1 MADPAQPDLI
11 APPPAEDDA
20 GGRMSFFEHL
30 MDLRKRLINS
40 AAAIAIGAC
49 IGLLVSKHFIV
60 ILVKPMQD
68 ALRANHFD
76 DKLYFTSPG
85 GYLTL
90 VINIGLYLG
99 VVLAMPF
106 VLYQVWLFVA
116 PGLYKHERRA
126 VSGFI
131 VSSMFLFLCGIA
143 FGYFVMLPQT
153 LKFLIGFAYDAP
165 VKPLISYNEYFE
177 LILIILVGL
186 GVIFELPVLIF
197 ILSLFGIV
205 TPKFL
210 LKNFPLR
217 HVDHHRRGR
226 GGHADSGRH
235 YHAGVHGAHGRAL
248 FRRRAGFSRCAPAK
262 SSRRIWPAGRRTKLF
277 TSCRRVWLG
286 IAHCRRHRRNFRVQR
301 FQPAQLGVVQFHR
314 RKRSGSRESVRP
326 PKLAEVAPPAEQTGG
341 FDGAKAYEHVAK
353 IVSFGPRPPAS
364 ASSAPDPG
372 LHPRA
377 AEKRRLRNR
386 SGRLSRLHSQGR
398 QSP

>member
-1 MADPAQPDLI
+1 MADPAQPELI
-11 APPPAEDDA
+11 TPPPAEEDA

-210 LKNFPLR
+210 LKNFRYAMLIITIVAAVVTPTPDATTMLVFMAPMVALYFIGVLVS
-217 HVDHHRRGR
+217 HV
-226 GGHADSGRH
+226 
-235 YHAGVHGAHGRAL
+235 VL
-248 FRRRAGFSRCAPAK
+248 
-262 SSRRIWPAGRRTKLF
+262 
-277 TSCRRVWLG
+277 
-286 IAHCRRHRRNFRVQR
+286 
-301 FQPAQLGVVQFHR
+301 R
-314 RKRSGSRESVRP
+314 RKESQN
-326 PKLAEVAPPAEQTGG
+326 LAGG
-341 FDGAKAYEHVAK
+341 EAH
-353 IVSFGPRPPAS
+353 
-364 ASSAPDPG
+364 
-372 LHPRA
+372 
-377 AEKRRLRNR
+377 
-386 SGRLSRLHSQGR
+386 
-398 QSP
+398 